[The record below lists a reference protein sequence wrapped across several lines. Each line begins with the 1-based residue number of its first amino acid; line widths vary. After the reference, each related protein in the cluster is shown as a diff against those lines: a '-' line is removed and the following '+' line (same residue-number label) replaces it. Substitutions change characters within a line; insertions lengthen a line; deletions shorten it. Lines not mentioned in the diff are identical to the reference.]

1 MMLRRSPPPPSGI
14 GQDPAGQRALPAEP
28 VQEPGP
34 VPGVSSSAGPGSD
47 AAAHAS
53 GSPGACGRRP
63 GPENRRNVMTHQHR
77 RLPHD
82 FTPETSAA
90 PDLSLL
96 LGGQPWTDSPNG
108 DEPSQPIPAI
118 ATAPTRKGARTRG
131 SIHSRA
137 GSQSGVPTGSRCSNG
152 PNEATPDRAGGRVP
166 SAPPAPRV
174 PAGQAAR
181 ARDPNESRL
190 RPA

>member
-28 VQEPGP
+28 LRAPEPI
-34 VPGVSSSAGPGSD
+34 PGVSSSAGPGSD

-53 GSPGACGRRP
+53 ASPGACGRQP

-82 FTPETSAA
+82 STPETPAA
-90 PDLSLL
+90 RDFSLL
-96 LGGQPWTDSPNG
+96 LGGRSLTDSPNG
-108 DEPSQPIPAI
+108 DEPSQPISAI
-118 ATAPTRKGARTRG
+118 AMAPTKQGARTEG
-131 SIHSRA
+131 WIRA
-137 GSQSGVPTGSRCSNG
+137 HAGGQSGVRWGSRRSNG
-152 PNEATPDRAGGRVP
+152 PNEVIPDQAGGRVP
-166 SAPPAPRV
+166 TDPPAPRV